1 MKKIA
6 VIVAGG
12 SGSRMGASVPKQF
25 LLLKGKPILEH
36 TVERFLSSY
45 SDMELV
51 LVLPEAHLEFGLE
64 LVQNSSDPKRIK
76 LVAGG
81 ATRFHSVANGLKE
94 VKEPSI
100 VFVHDGV
107 RCLVD
112 TAIVHRCYE
121 MALEKG
127 NAVPAIEAVDS
138 LRLVSDKGNTALD
151 RSRVRMIQT
160 PQTFS
165 SELILRAFEQGYD
178 PLFTD
183 EASVVERMGAVI
195 HLVEGSANNLK
206 ITRPMDLVVAA
217 LILENEASAS

>member
-25 LLLKGKPILEH
+25 LVLKGKPILAH
-36 TVERFLSSY
+36 TVERFLASY

-76 LVAGG
+76 VVAGG

-138 LRLVSDKGNTALD
+138 LRLVSDNGNTALD
-151 RSRVRMIQT
+151 RSKVRMIQT

-183 EASVVERMGAVI
+183 EASVVERMEVAI

-206 ITRPMDLVVAA
+206 ITRPMDLVIAA
-217 LILENEASAS
+217 MILENEASAS